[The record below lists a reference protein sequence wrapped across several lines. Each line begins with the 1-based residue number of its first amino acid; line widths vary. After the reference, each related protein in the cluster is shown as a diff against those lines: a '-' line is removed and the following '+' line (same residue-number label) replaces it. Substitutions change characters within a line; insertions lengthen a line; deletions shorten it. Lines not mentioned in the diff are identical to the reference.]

1 MVLGQDSSSGHGPVP
16 RSHGTSAAVPR
27 EEQGEACPGLG
38 EPQGWC
44 PVPRLSQATVSPRLN
59 HTTQTT
65 YVFEDL
71 KISHLVSLLVSLW
84 PEHQVDTGLHDI
96 GM

>member
-1 MVLGQDSSSGHGPVP
+1 MVLGQDSSSGHG
-16 RSHGTSAAVPR
+16 SHGTSAAVPR

-38 EPQGWC
+38 EPRGWC

-59 HTTQTT
+59 HTTQTA

-71 KISHLVSLLVSLW
+71 KISHLVSLW